1 MTTAEM
7 IEVKAAVGQAVAYLE
22 SITDLLIQ
30 NGEQIQD
37 LRLEETELSE
47 DGKYWFITL
56 GYDRP
61 LPAHRDPLSILSGV
75 GENRRYQREY
85 RIFKIESDS
94 GVVKSMKIREL

>member
-30 NGEQIQD
+30 KGEQIQD

-61 LPAHRDPLSILSGV
+61 RPNQSHC
-75 GENRRYQREY
+75 
-85 RIFKIESDS
+85 
-94 GVVKSMKIREL
+94 